1 MIKWKKKLCI
11 IREIIFYN
19 GKIAL
24 KKINFK
30 NVDKAAQPTP
40 SLGPGL
46 SGCRPRAWGGQTT
59 APILGQP
66 LAMGPRCGR
75 PRPASSASSYNFFKN
90 FNLVKGI

>member
-30 NVDKAAQPTP
+30 DVDKAAQTTP

-46 SGCRPRAWGGQTT
+46 SGCHPRARGGQTT

-66 LAMGPRCGR
+66 LAMGQMWPS
-75 PRPASSASSYNFFKN
+75 PAG
-90 FNLVKGI
+90 LICQQL